1 MKNRVHINI
10 QFPRWKKFRMEVFQA
25 PEQEQIS
32 FDMLTQIKKKKK
44 KGTISITIFLNKMAQ
59 VSLRKSLI
67 TTKKYN
73 SLDNQ
78 VTW

>member
-44 KGTISITIFLNKMAQ
+44 KKARSASQYFLTKWNKLA
-59 VSLRKSLI
+59 
-67 TTKKYN
+67 
-73 SLDNQ
+73 
-78 VTW
+78 